1 MYNKMSKNNKRIE
14 RLLNKPKDYT
24 FDDAKALLES
34 LGYKLENKGKT
45 SGSRVIFKR
54 ESLFIMLHKPHS
66 PNIMKQ
72 YAIRDLINNLIENGD
87 INE

>member
-1 MYNKMSKNNKRIE
+1 MSKNNKRIE
-14 RLLNKPKDYT
+14 RLLSKPKDYT
-24 FDDAKALLES
+24 FDEAKTLLES
-34 LGYKLENKGKT
+34 LEYELCNKGKT
-45 SGSRVIFKR
+45 SGSRVMFKK

-87 INE
+87 IDE